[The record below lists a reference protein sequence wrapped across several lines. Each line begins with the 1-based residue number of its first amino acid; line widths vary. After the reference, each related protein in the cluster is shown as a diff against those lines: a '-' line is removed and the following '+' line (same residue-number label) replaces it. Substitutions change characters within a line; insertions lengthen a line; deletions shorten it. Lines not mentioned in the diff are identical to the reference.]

1 MEMLYRHWFLTSL
14 VIVKIQ
20 MSVEGFELNG
30 THHNGD
36 ANNLLC
42 ERVNII
48 YRTTE
53 YYLLANEKA
62 HQK

>member
-1 MEMLYRHWFLTSL
+1 M
-14 VIVKIQ
+14 KIQ